1 MTEQQRVAIV
11 TGGAGTLGS
20 AIAGRLL
27 EDGVAVVVA
36 DIAVAAAAAAVAD
49 LRSRFATPAVAIATD
64 MGSIESIGALVTE
77 VGERFGRVDIIVNNA
92 AVNRRSTLS
101 ELSPDAWDAMSDV
114 NLRGPA
120 FLVSRAVEFF
130 KAQGVGTVVNIA
142 SRNWVSGGPV
152 AYTTMKAGIVG
163 MTRSFAAELAM
174 YNVTANAVA
183 PSFIPS
189 DFTAYDRDEEQMAKL
204 IGQYQAIT
212 PLPRMAEPI
221 DVANA
226 VAFLASPAASFI
238 TGEVLHVCGGAQL
251 APLPQS
257 LFPPTMLAADHLAQ
271 R

>member
-11 TGGAGTLGS
+11 TGGAGKLGA
-20 AIAGRLL
+20 AIAARLL

-36 DIAVAAAAAAVAD
+36 DVKADAAAKTVAD
-49 LRSRFATPAVAIATD
+49 LRSRYAAPSLDIAVD
-64 MGSIESIGALVTE
+64 LGSLDSIESLVSQ
-77 VGERFGRVDIIVNNA
+77 VGRRFGRVDIVVNNA

-101 ELSPDAWDAMSDV
+101 ELAPDSWDLMSDV

-120 FLVSRAVEFF
+120 FLVSRVIDYFT
-130 KAQGVGTVVNIA
+130 AQRSGSVVNIA

-163 MTRSFAAELAM
+163 MTRSFATELAK

-189 DFTAYDRDEEQMAKL
+189 DFTSYGRDDEQMRGL
-204 IGQYQAIT
+204 LEQYQAIT
-212 PLPRMAEPI
+212 PLPRLADPS
-221 DVANA
+221 DVAAA
-226 VAFLASPAASFI
+226 VAFLVSPAASFI
-238 TGEVLHVCGGAQL
+238 TGDILHVCGGAQL

-257 LFPPTMLAADHLAQ
+257 PLAVEKVALP
-271 R
+271 

>member
-1 MTEQQRVAIV
+1 MTEHRVAIV
-11 TGGAGTLGS
+11 TGAAGKLGT

-36 DIAVAAAAAAVAD
+36 DVKADAAAATAAELRARFAPPAVGIAAD
-49 LRSRFATPAVAIATD
+49 LGSVE
-64 MGSIESIGALVTE
+64 SIEELVGE
-77 VGERFGRVDIIVNNA
+77 VGRRFGRIDVIVNNA

-101 ELSPDAWDAMSDV
+101 ELSPDAWNQMSDV

-120 FLVSRAVEFF
+120 FLVSRALEFF
-130 KAQGVGTVVNIA
+130 KAQQAGSVVNIA

-163 MTRSFAAELAM
+163 MTRSFATELAK

-183 PSFIPS
+183 PSFIES
-189 DFTAYDRDEEQMAKL
+189 DFTSYDRDEEQMRRFTAE
-204 IGQYQAIT
+204 YQAIT
-212 PLPRMAEPI
+212 PMPRMAEPR
-221 DVANA
+221 DVAEA

-251 APLPQS
+251 APLPRI
-257 LFPPTMLAADHLAQ
+257 PLAVEHLARQ
-271 R
+271 